1 MLLKKNNIIAFC
13 QPCVRAM
20 GVRLECSSRF
30 ATNIRRAGVCCRT
43 TSGMYA
49 QCPGA
54 RPAGGTAGCGSW
66 CLRLGQD
73 CPGSHRGFVFAG
85 RHRSRASL
93 GFAMVDRMSECH
105 EAQDV
110 RQRLH
115 LYGPGQSL
123 DRRVVS
129 PSPCRQKKAE
139 VQRPPLRRAVCRL
152 SIRQP
157 KKCPDRH
164 SGRFQPMCSAPR
176 CSRGRCWRKAG
187 SGRFR

>member
-115 LYGPGQSL
+115 RMARASLWTAVWSPLLPAGKKKSGGPKTSAQT
-123 DRRVVS
+123 
-129 PSPCRQKKAE
+129 
-139 VQRPPLRRAVCRL
+139 CRL
-152 SIRQP
+152 PLVDQATE
-157 KKCPDRH
+157 K
-164 SGRFQPMCSAPR
+164 MPR
-176 CSRGRCWRKAG
+176 PTFWPIPTNVFCTSV
-187 SGRFR
+187 